1 MQTVRAI
8 LKREFRSYFMTSM
21 GYVILVVF
29 LVLAGFLTI
38 KGRFFEMRQAD
49 LRVFFDN
56 LPLLYI
62 FFIPAAGMRLWA
74 EERKAGTIEFLF
86 TQPVTVAQAVIGKF
100 LAGWLFLAVA
110 LLLTA
115 PLVIAVSR
123 LGNPD
128 FYVIASGYLGALLM
142 GGAYLAVSVFCSAM
156 TRSQIVSFVLSIG
169 MIGLMAYTD
178 SPAVLTW
185 LAGSVPPYLIEALAN
200 MSLSGHFES
209 MRRGVLEFRDL
220 SFYGI
225 LIAGLI
231 AVTCLVV
238 DNRRESC

>member
-1 MQTVRAI
+1 MQTVWAI
-8 LKREFRSYFMTSM
+8 YKREFRSFFTTSM

-62 FFIPAAGMRLWA
+62 FFVPAAGMRLWA

-86 TQPVTVAQAVIGKF
+86 TQPVTVTQAVLGKF
-100 LAGWLFLAVA
+100 AAAWMFLVVA
-110 LLLTA
+110 MALTI
-115 PLVIAVSR
+115 PLVITVSW
-123 LGNPD
+123 LGSPD
-128 FYVIASGYLGALLM
+128 PFVILTGYLGALLM
-142 GGAYLAVSVFCSAM
+142 GGAYLAVSIFCSAL

-169 MIGLMAYTD
+169 MIGLLAYTD

-185 LAGSVPPYLIEALAN
+185 LAGIVPPFMIEAMAN
-200 MSLSGHFES
+200 MSFSGHFES

-220 SFYGI
+220 TFYGI

-231 AVTCLVV
+231 AITCLVV
-238 DNRRESC
+238 DNRKESC

>member
-62 FFIPAAGMRLWA
+62 FFVPAAGMRLWA

-123 LGNPD
+123 LGSPD
-128 FYVIASGYLGALLM
+128 PYVIAAGYLGALLM
-142 GGAYLAVSVFCSAM
+142 GGAYLAVSVFCSAL
-156 TRSQIVSFVLSIG
+156 TRSQIVSFVLSVG
-169 MIGLMAYTD
+169 MIALLAYTD

-185 LAGSVPPYLIEALAN
+185 LAGILPPYLIEALAN

-225 LIAGLI
+225 LTAGLI

>member
-1 MQTVRAI
+1 MQTVWAI
-8 LKREFRSYFMTSM
+8 YKREFLSYFTTSM

-49 LRVFFDN
+49 LRGFFDN

-62 FFIPAAGMRLWA
+62 FFVPAAGMRLWA
-74 EERKAGTIEFLF
+74 EERKAGTIELLF
-86 TQPVTVAQAVIGKF
+86 TQPVTVTQAVLGKF
-100 LAGWLFLAVA
+100 AAAWMFLVVA
-110 LLLTA
+110 MALTV
-115 PLVIAVSR
+115 PLVIAVSW

-128 FYVIASGYLGALLM
+128 PFVILTGYLGALLM
-142 GGAYLAVSVFCSAM
+142 GGAYLAVSIFCSAL

-169 MIGLMAYTD
+169 MIGLLAYTD

-185 LAGSVPPYLIEALAN
+185 LAGIVPPFMIEAMAN
-200 MSLSGHFES
+200 MSFSGHFES

-220 SFYGI
+220 TFYGI

-231 AVTCLVV
+231 AITCLVV

>member
-1 MQTVRAI
+1 MQTVWAI
-8 LKREFRSYFMTSM
+8 YKREFRSFFTTSM

-86 TQPVTVAQAVIGKF
+86 TQPVTVTQAVLGKF
-100 LAGWLFLAVA
+100 AAAWMFLVVA
-110 LLLTA
+110 MALTV
-115 PLVIAVSR
+115 PLVITVSW
-123 LGNPD
+123 LGSPD
-128 FYVIASGYLGALLM
+128 PFVILTGYLGALLM
-142 GGAYLAVSVFCSAM
+142 GGAYLAVSIFCSAL

-169 MIGLMAYTD
+169 MIGLLAYTD

-185 LAGSVPPYLIEALAN
+185 LAGIVPPFMIEAMAN
-200 MSLSGHFES
+200 MSFSGHFES

-220 SFYGI
+220 TFYGI

-231 AVTCLVV
+231 AITCLVV

>member
-1 MQTVRAI
+1 MQTIRAI

-86 TQPVTVAQAVIGKF
+86 TQPVTVTQAVIGKF

-123 LGNPD
+123 LGSPD
-128 FYVIASGYLGALLM
+128 PYVIAAGYLGALLM
-142 GGAYLAVSVFCSAM
+142 GGAYLAVSVFCSAL
-156 TRSQIVSFVLSIG
+156 TRSQIVSFVLSVG
-169 MIGLMAYTD
+169 MIALLAYTD

-185 LAGSVPPYLIEALAN
+185 LAGILPPYLIEALAN

-225 LIAGLI
+225 LTAGLI

>member
-1 MQTVRAI
+1 MQTIRAI

-123 LGNPD
+123 LGSPD
-128 FYVIASGYLGALLM
+128 PYVIAAGYLGALLM
-142 GGAYLAVSVFCSAM
+142 GGAYLAVSVFCSAL
-156 TRSQIVSFVLSIG
+156 TRSQIVSFVLSVG
-169 MIGLMAYTD
+169 MIALLAYTD

-185 LAGSVPPYLIEALAN
+185 LAGILPPYLIEALAN

-225 LIAGLI
+225 LTAGLI

>member
-1 MQTVRAI
+1 MQTIRAI
-8 LKREFRSYFMTSM
+8 LKREFRSYFTTSM

-56 LPLLYI
+56 LPLLYL
-62 FFIPAAGMRLWA
+62 FFVPAAGMRLWA

-86 TQPVTVAQAVIGKF
+86 TQPVTVTQAVIGKF
-100 LAGWLFLAVA
+100 AAGWLFLAVA

-123 LGNPD
+123 LGSPD
-128 FYVIASGYLGALLM
+128 PYVIAAGYLGALLM
-142 GGAYLAVSVFCSAM
+142 GGAYLAVSVFCSAL
-156 TRSQIVSFVLSIG
+156 TRSQIVSFVLSVG
-169 MIGLMAYTD
+169 MIALLAYTD

-185 LAGSVPPYLIEALAN
+185 LAGILPPYLIEAVAN

-225 LIAGLI
+225 LTAGLI

>member
-1 MQTVRAI
+1 
-8 LKREFRSYFMTSM
+8 
-21 GYVILVVF
+21 
-29 LVLAGFLTI
+29 
-38 KGRFFEMRQAD
+38 
-49 LRVFFDN
+49 
-56 LPLLYI
+56 
-62 FFIPAAGMRLWA
+62 MRLWA

-100 LAGWLFLAVA
+100 LAAWLFVAVA

-115 PLVIAVSR
+115 PLVIAVAW

-128 FYVIASGYLGALLM
+128 PFVIATGYLGAFLL
-142 GGAYLAVSVFCSAM
+142 GGAYLAVSIFCSAL

-169 MIGLMAYTD
+169 MIGLMTYTD
-178 SPAVLTW
+178 SPAVLSW
-185 LAGSVPPYLIEALAN
+185 LAGIVPPYLIDALAD
-200 MSLSGHFES
+200 MSFTGHFES

-225 LIAGLI
+225 LIAALI

>member
-1 MQTVRAI
+1 MQTVWAI
-8 LKREFRSYFMTSM
+8 FKREFRSFFTTSM

-49 LRVFFDN
+49 LRAFFDN

-62 FFIPAAGMRLWA
+62 FFVPAVGMRLWA

-86 TQPVTVAQAVIGKF
+86 TQPVTVTQAVLGKF
-100 LAGWLFLAVA
+100 AAAWMFLVVA
-110 LLLTA
+110 LALTA
-115 PLVIAVSR
+115 PLVITVAW
-123 LGNPD
+123 LGSPD
-128 FYVIASGYLGALLM
+128 PFVILAGYLGAFLM
-142 GGAYLAVSVFCSAM
+142 GGAYLAVSIFCSAL

-169 MIGLMAYTD
+169 MIGLLAYSD

-185 LAGSVPPYLIEALAN
+185 LAGIVPPFMIEAMAN
-200 MSLSGHFES
+200 MSFSGHFES

-220 SFYGI
+220 TFYGI

-231 AVTCLVV
+231 AITCLVV

>member
-1 MQTVRAI
+1 MQTVWAI
-8 LKREFRSYFMTSM
+8 YKREFRSFFTTSM

-56 LPLLYI
+56 LPLIYI
-62 FFIPAAGMRLWA
+62 FFVPAAGMRLWA

-86 TQPVTVAQAVIGKF
+86 TQPVTVTQAVLGKF
-100 LAGWLFLAVA
+100 AAAWMFLVVA
-110 LLLTA
+110 MALTI
-115 PLVIAVSR
+115 PLVITVSW
-123 LGNPD
+123 LGSPD
-128 FYVIASGYLGALLM
+128 PFVILTGYLGALLM
-142 GGAYLAVSVFCSAM
+142 GGAYLAVSIFCSAL

-169 MIGLMAYTD
+169 MIGLLAYTD

-185 LAGSVPPYLIEALAN
+185 LAGIVPPFMIEAMAN
-200 MSLSGHFES
+200 MSFSGHFES

-220 SFYGI
+220 TFYGI

-231 AVTCLVV
+231 AITCLVV
-238 DNRRESC
+238 DNRKESC

>member
-1 MQTVRAI
+1 MQTVWAI
-8 LKREFRSYFMTSM
+8 YKREFRSFFTTSM
-21 GYVILVVF
+21 GYVLLVVF

-62 FFIPAAGMRLWA
+62 FFVPAAGMRLWA

-86 TQPVTVAQAVIGKF
+86 TQPVTVTQAVLGKF
-100 LAGWLFLAVA
+100 AAAWMFLVVA
-110 LLLTA
+110 MALTV
-115 PLVIAVSR
+115 PLVITVSW

-128 FYVIASGYLGALLM
+128 PFVILTGYLGALLM
-142 GGAYLAVSVFCSAM
+142 GGAYLAVSIFCSAL

-169 MIGLMAYTD
+169 MIGLLAYTD

-185 LAGSVPPYLIEALAN
+185 LAGIVPPFMIEAMAN
-200 MSLSGHFES
+200 MSFTGHFES

-220 SFYGI
+220 TFYGI

-231 AVTCLVV
+231 AITCLVV

>member
-74 EERKAGTIEFLF
+74 EERKAGTIELLF

-123 LGNPD
+123 LGSPD
-128 FYVIASGYLGALLM
+128 PYVIAAGYLGALLM
-142 GGAYLAVSVFCSAM
+142 GGAYLAVSVFCSAL
-156 TRSQIVSFVLSIG
+156 TRSQIVSFVLSVG
-169 MIGLMAYTD
+169 MIALLAYTD

-185 LAGSVPPYLIEALAN
+185 LAGILPPYLIEALAN

-225 LIAGLI
+225 LTAGLI

>member
-1 MQTVRAI
+1 MQTVWAI
-8 LKREFRSYFMTSM
+8 YKREFRSYFTTSM

-62 FFIPAAGMRLWA
+62 FFVPAAGMRLWA

-86 TQPVTVAQAVIGKF
+86 TQPVTVTQAVLGKF
-100 LAGWLFLAVA
+100 AAAWMFLVVA
-110 LLLTA
+110 LALTV
-115 PLVIAVSR
+115 PLVITVSW
-123 LGNPD
+123 LGSPD
-128 FYVIASGYLGALLM
+128 PFVILTGYLGALLM
-142 GGAYLAVSVFCSAM
+142 GGAYLAVSIFCSAL

-169 MIGLMAYTD
+169 MIGLLAYTD

-185 LAGSVPPYLIEALAN
+185 LAGIVPPFMIEAMAN
-200 MSLSGHFES
+200 MSFTGHFES

-220 SFYGI
+220 TFYGI

-231 AVTCLVV
+231 AITCLVV

>member
-123 LGNPD
+123 LGSPD
-128 FYVIASGYLGALLM
+128 PYVIAAGYLGAFLM
-142 GGAYLAVSVFCSAM
+142 GGAYLAVSVFCSAL
-156 TRSQIVSFVLSIG
+156 TRSQIVSFVLSVG
-169 MIGLMAYTD
+169 MIALLAYTD

-185 LAGSVPPYLIEALAN
+185 LAGILPPYLIEALAN

-225 LIAGLI
+225 LTAGLI

>member
-1 MQTVRAI
+1 MQTIRAI
-8 LKREFRSYFMTSM
+8 FKREFRSFFTTSM
-21 GYVILVVF
+21 GFVILVVF

-49 LRVFFDN
+49 LRAFFDN

-62 FFIPAAGMRLWA
+62 FFVPAAGMRLWA

-86 TQPVTVAQAVIGKF
+86 TQPVTVTQAVIGKF
-100 LAGWLFLAVA
+100 LAAWMFLVVA

-115 PLVIAVSR
+115 PLVITVAW
-123 LGNPD
+123 LGSPD
-128 FYVIASGYLGALLM
+128 PCVIGTGYLGAFLM
-142 GGAYLAVSVFCSAM
+142 GGAYLAVSVFCSAL

-169 MIGLMAYTD
+169 MIGLMTYID

-185 LAGSVPPYLIEALAN
+185 LAGIVPSYLIEAMAN
-200 MSLSGHFES
+200 MSFAGHFES
-209 MRRGVLEFRDL
+209 MRRGVIEFRDL

-231 AVTCLVV
+231 AITCLVV

>member
-1 MQTVRAI
+1 MQTIRAI
-8 LKREFRSYFMTSM
+8 LKREFRSYFTTSM

-56 LPLLYI
+56 LPLLYL
-62 FFIPAAGMRLWA
+62 FFVPAAGMRLWA

-86 TQPVTVAQAVIGKF
+86 TQPVTVTQAVIGKF
-100 LAGWLFLAVA
+100 AAGWLFLAAA

-115 PLVIAVSR
+115 PLVIAVYR
-123 LGNPD
+123 LGSPD
-128 FYVIASGYLGALLM
+128 PYVIASGYLGALLT
-142 GGAYLAVSVFCSAM
+142 GGACLAVSVLCSAM
-156 TRSQIVSFVLSIG
+156 TRSQIVSFVLSVG
-169 MIGLMAYTD
+169 MIALLAYTD

-185 LAGSVPPYLIEALAN
+185 LAGILPPYLIEAVAN

-225 LIAGLI
+225 LTAGLI

>member
-1 MQTVRAI
+1 MGTVWAI
-8 LKREFRSYFMTSM
+8 FKREFRSFFTTSM
-21 GYVILVVF
+21 GYVILVMF

-86 TQPVTVAQAVIGKF
+86 TQPVTVTQAVLGKF
-100 LAGWLFLAVA
+100 AAAWMFLVVA
-110 LLLTA
+110 LALTV
-115 PLVIAVSR
+115 PLVITVSW
-123 LGNPD
+123 LGSPD
-128 FYVIASGYLGALLM
+128 PFVILTGYLGALLM
-142 GGAYLAVSVFCSAM
+142 GGAYLAVSIFCSAL

-169 MIGLMAYTD
+169 MIGLLAYTD

-185 LAGSVPPYLIEALAN
+185 LNGILPPFMIEAMAN
-200 MSLSGHFES
+200 MSFTGHFES

-220 SFYGI
+220 TFYGI

-231 AVTCLVV
+231 AITCLVV

>member
-1 MQTVRAI
+1 MGTVWAI
-8 LKREFRSYFMTSM
+8 FKREFRSFFTTSM

-29 LVLAGFLTI
+29 LFLAGFLTI

-86 TQPVTVAQAVIGKF
+86 TQPVTVPQAVLGKF
-100 LAGWLFLAVA
+100 AAAWMFLVVA
-110 LLLTA
+110 LALTV
-115 PLVIAVSR
+115 PLVITVSW
-123 LGNPD
+123 LGSPD
-128 FYVIASGYLGALLM
+128 PFVILTGYLGALLM
-142 GGAYLAVSVFCSAM
+142 GGAYLAVSIFCSAL

-169 MIGLMAYTD
+169 MIGLLAYTD

-185 LAGSVPPYLIEALAN
+185 LAGIVPPFMIEAMAN
-200 MSLSGHFES
+200 MSFTGHFES
-209 MRRGVLEFRDL
+209 MRRGVIEFRDL
-220 SFYGI
+220 TFYGI

-231 AVTCLVV
+231 AITCLVV

>member
-1 MQTVRAI
+1 MRTTWAI
-8 LKREFRSYFMTSM
+8 LKREFRSTFTTSM

-29 LVLAGFLTI
+29 LVLAAFLTI
-38 KGRFFEMRQAD
+38 RGRFFEMRQAD

-56 LPLLYI
+56 LPLLYL
-62 FFIPAAGMRLWA
+62 FFVPAVGMRLWA

-100 LAGWLFLAVA
+100 LAGWLFLAAA

-115 PLVIAVSR
+115 PLVIAVSW
-123 LGNPD
+123 LGSPD
-128 FYVIASGYLGALLM
+128 PGVIGTGYLGAFLM
-142 GGAYLAVSVFCSAM
+142 GGAYLGVSVFCSAL

-169 MIGLMAYTD
+169 MTGLMVYID

-185 LAGSVPPYLIEALAN
+185 LAGIVPPHLLDAMAD
-200 MSLSGHFES
+200 MSLTGHFEP
-209 MRRGVLEFRDL
+209 MRRGVLEFRGL
-220 SFYGI
+220 SYYLV
-225 LIAGLI
+225 LIAGLV

>member
-123 LGNPD
+123 LGSPD
-128 FYVIASGYLGALLM
+128 PYVIAAGYLGALLM
-142 GGAYLAVSVFCSAM
+142 GGAYLAVSVFCSAL
-156 TRSQIVSFVLSIG
+156 TRSQIVSFVLSVG
-169 MIGLMAYTD
+169 MIALLAYTD

-185 LAGSVPPYLIEALAN
+185 LAGILPPYLIEALAN

-225 LIAGLI
+225 LTAGLI

>member
-8 LKREFRSYFMTSM
+8 LKREFRSTFTTSM

-56 LPLLYI
+56 LPLLYL
-62 FFIPAAGMRLWA
+62 FFVPAAGMRLWA

-100 LAGWLFLAVA
+100 LAAWLFVAVA

-115 PLVIAVSR
+115 PLVIAVAW

-128 FYVIASGYLGALLM
+128 PFVIATGYLGAFLL
-142 GGAYLAVSVFCSAM
+142 GGACLAVSIFCSAL

-169 MIGLMAYTD
+169 MIGLMTYTD
-178 SPAVLTW
+178 SPAVLSW
-185 LAGSVPPYLIEALAN
+185 LAGIVPPYLIDALAD
-200 MSLSGHFES
+200 MSFTGHFES

-225 LIAGLI
+225 LIAALI
-231 AVTCLVV
+231 SVTCLVV